1 MRKWTKFAAVAVA
14 VAMAVG
20 CGDDNGGGEQVELS
34 QAEQGELF
42 LAISEV
48 FEEIALN
55 PVSAARAN
63 PGLSLSVAALLVD
76 IDETVSCPQGGNTA
90 VTGTVDEGTTSA
102 TFDVDFDFN
111 DCQSREFT
119 INGLL
124 NYGGT
129 ATETETSVSLDL
141 TMDGGLSVL
150 TPSGASGSCTMDLTY
165 SFDFDFNSGAVS
177 GSASGS
183 ICGQNFSEEF

>member
-1 MRKWTKFAAVAVA
+1 
-14 VAMAVG
+14 MAVG
-20 CGDDNGGGEQVELS
+20 CGDDNGGSEQVELS

-102 TFDVDFDFN
+102 SFDVDFDFN

-129 ATETETSVSLDL
+129 ASETETSVSLDL
-141 TMDGGLSVL
+141 TMDGSLSVL

-183 ICGQNFSEEF
+183 ICGQNFSQEF

>member
-1 MRKWTKFAAVAVA
+1 VSKWTKFAAVAVA

-42 LAISEV
+42 LAIQEV
-48 FEEIALN
+48 FEGIALGG
-55 PVSAARAN
+55 VSAARAN
-63 PGLSLSVAALLVD
+63 PGLSLSIAALLED
-76 IDETVSCPQGGNTA
+76 INETVSCPQGGTT
-90 VTGTVDEGTTSA
+90 VVSGTVDEGTTSA
-102 TFDVDFDFN
+102 SFDVDFDFN

-129 ATETETSVSLDL
+129 ASETETSVSIDL
-141 TMDGGLSVL
+141 TIDGGLSVL
-150 TPSGASGSCTMDLTY
+150 TPSGATGNCTMDLTY
-165 SFDFDFNSGAVS
+165 SFDYDFSSNTVT

-183 ICGQNFSEEF
+183 ICGQNFSQDF